1 MAVRVDMAS
10 PTANILKRPSK
21 RERNKQEKR
30 DRILAAARDA
40 FRSRGYD
47 QTTLRE
53 VAAAAGIGTGTLF
66 LYAETKEALLVL
78 VFKDELGPVFD
89 HAFETVPAGDLLS
102 QFLHVFSIIIEH
114 HARDPAI
121 ARPFARELLVIG
133 PNERSA
139 LLGFVQG
146 WHAQATNLVAGGLAR
161 GEVDPAIAAEALSS
175 YVLDLFLAGLR
186 RWMTDR
192 ISRAD
197 CEREL
202 REGLAILLAGATVA
216 ARPLRQGMGIL

>member
-1 MAVRVDMAS
+1 MAVRGAMA
-10 PTANILKRPSK
+10 PRTTNILKPPSK

-30 DRILAAARDA
+30 DRILTAARDA

-53 VAAAAGIGTGTLF
+53 VASAAGIGTGTLF

-89 HAFETVPAGDLLS
+89 HAFGTVPPGDLLS
-102 QFLHVFSIIIEH
+102 QLLHVFAIITEH

-121 ARPFARELLVIG
+121 ARPFVQELLVIG
-133 PNERSA
+133 PHERSE
-139 LLGFVQG
+139 LLGFVRG
-146 WHAQATNLVAGGLAR
+146 WHEQVTNLVAGALVR
-161 GEVDPAIAAEALSS
+161 GEIDPDIAADALST

-192 ISRAD
+192 TSRA
-197 CEREL
+197 EFEHSL
-202 REGLAILLAGATVA
+202 GEGLAILLAGATTG
-216 ARPLRQGMGIL
+216 ARPQRGAVGVS

>member
-1 MAVRVDMAS
+1 
-10 PTANILKRPSK
+10 LKPPSK

-40 FRSRGYD
+40 FRSRGY
-47 QTTLRE
+47 QHTTLRE

-89 HAFETVPAGDLLS
+89 HAFGTVPEADLLS
-102 QFLHVFSIIIEH
+102 QLLHVFLIIIEH

-121 ARPFARELLVIG
+121 ARPFVEELLVIG
-133 PNERSA
+133 PHERGE
-139 LLGFVQG
+139 LLGFVKG
-146 WHAQATNLVAGGLAR
+146 WHEQVKNLVTGGLAR
-161 GEVDPAIAAEALSS
+161 GEVDPAISADSLSS

-186 RWMTDR
+186 RLMTDR
-192 ISRAD
+192 VSRAD
-197 CEREL
+197 CESDL
-202 REGLAILLAGATVA
+202 REGLGILLAGASVA
-216 ARPLRQGMGIL
+216 AAPLRRKTEPFDKN